1 MQPGETGGRGR
12 TRRSARRLRQLL
24 IRVARERGLEP
35 QLLRAVRLL
44 GPGEWRGYLRDAEN
58 FRFLC
63 ALALRTD
70 SNCIDVGAYRGETLR
85 PILAYAPRGHH
96 IAYEPIPPLA
106 SQLRSEFPS
115 VEVRS
120 AALSRANGTERFA
133 WVKDLPSRSGLDP
146 LYHAPG
152 EVEMI
157 ETRVERLDENLP
169 GGYVPALI
177 KIDVEG
183 AEHQVLAGGL
193 QTILRHRP
201 LIVFEHALES
211 ARYFGAGPRDLH
223 DLLCGQAGLRIFGT
237 DGAGPLS
244 LGEFEREV
252 EGARR
257 WNFLAHE

>member
-44 GPGEWRGYLRDAEN
+44 GPREWRGYLRDAEN

-183 AEHQVLAGGL
+183 AEYQALEGAMD
-193 QTILRHRP
+193 TISRHKP
-201 LIVFEHALES
+201 LLVFEHAPEL
-211 ARYFGAGPRDLH
+211 ARYYGKGPRDLYE
-223 DLLCGQAGLRIFGT
+223 LLCVGARLRLFGM
-237 DGAGPLS
+237 DGSGPYS
-244 LGEFEREV
+244 LDEFEDV
-252 EGARR
+252 VAARR
-257 WNFLAHE
+257 GYNFVAHG